1 MYIFPLL
8 SSAQSISFMSVKMS
22 EVKPT
27 IAKALPVINSLNKN
41 IAAVADAGEL
51 SDDIVEFILIT
62 LTEASN
68 VIRKHYGK
76 SFDEPDG
83 FIKDLIADGR
93 KKYRENKKNID
104 LFLHL
109 MVTVSTMLVSILL

>member
-51 SDDIVEFILIT
+51 SERYSGIHIDYTNRSLKRNQQT
-62 LTEASN
+62 L
-68 VIRKHYGK
+68 R
-76 SFDEPDG
+76 
-83 FIKDLIADGR
+83 
-93 KKYRENKKNID
+93 
-104 LFLHL
+104 
-109 MVTVSTMLVSILL
+109 